1 MNFENSNFHWDGLY
15 LRYGKDRRFVA
26 RFKYNKGR
34 RTAFQRLL
42 VANCTV
48 EDYFEKLEAGTP
60 PLLIVSEVARFL
72 AIHPDLEL
80 AE

>member
-1 MNFENSNFHWDGLY
+1 MNFEAAQFHWDGLY

-26 RFKYNKGR
+26 RFKYNKHR
-34 RTAFQRLL
+34 RSVFQRLL
-42 VANCTV
+42 IANCTV